1 MKFHLWGTKLYEAK
15 YIYRI
20 KQKKKKIDHSIV
32 EYIRIQTKLL
42 CYISLLKVILG
53 VN

>member
-1 MKFHLWGTKLYEAK
+1 MKQNI
-15 YIYRI
+15 YIESS
-20 KQKKKKIDHSIV
+20 KKKKKIDHSIV

-42 CYISLLKVILG
+42 CNISLLKVILG